1 MKVKGKKKHFANGY
15 YSNEDWIRLVT
26 DKEKFDTF
34 KRKFSTAKG
43 KDKCPP
49 VDLTEVGMCYRCQQ
63 CIDGSAEYVKEYKK
77 HYMVKNQ
84 KYMKKDLEEIEC
96 K

>member
-1 MKVKGKKKHFANGY
+1 
-15 YSNEDWIRLVT
+15 
-26 DKEKFDTF
+26 
-34 KRKFSTAKG
+34 
-43 KDKCPP
+43 
-49 VDLTEVGMCYRCQQ
+49 MCYRCQQ